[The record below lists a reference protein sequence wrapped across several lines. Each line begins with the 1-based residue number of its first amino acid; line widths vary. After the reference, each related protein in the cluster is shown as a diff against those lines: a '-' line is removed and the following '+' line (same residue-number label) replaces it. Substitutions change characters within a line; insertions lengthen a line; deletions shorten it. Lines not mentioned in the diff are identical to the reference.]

1 MSATSVWSYS
11 ARSGALPA
19 KTKPMLLLSPTLA
32 EAARQA

>member
-19 KTKPMLLLSPTLA
+19 KTKPMLLSPTLA